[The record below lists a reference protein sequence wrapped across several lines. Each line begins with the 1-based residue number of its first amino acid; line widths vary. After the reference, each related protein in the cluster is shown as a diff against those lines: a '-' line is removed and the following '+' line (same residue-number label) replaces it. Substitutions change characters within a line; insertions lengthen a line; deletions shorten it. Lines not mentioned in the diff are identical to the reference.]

1 MFWESFKAASI
12 AVAQIFFLGLIGYFL
27 IRRKFLD
34 QGGLKAL
41 SRLVIEI
48 TLPVLIF
55 YRLMNKFS
63 FSLYPNW
70 WAFPLISLIVTLA
83 GLVVGFIFSGFING
97 RQRKL
102 QFLNLTGFQNS
113 GYLPLV
119 LVVSLVSPEDLD
131 TIFIYIFL
139 FLLGF
144 NLVIWS
150 LGAHLLSVGE
160 HKKFELGSL
169 FTPTVIANL
178 LSLLIIFFGLNK
190 FLPQALFKPLKLV
203 GECTFPLA
211 MFVVGGNLA
220 LINLGKID
228 KKAMILLVLAKLI
241 VLPLLG
247 LVLVLKLKMPQ
258 LMGLLILIQLA
269 MPPATSLSLI
279 IRHYKKED
287 LLISQGIFFGH
298 LISLITIPLF
308 LSLYFTLSAIE

>member
-1 MFWESFKAASI
+1 
-12 AVAQIFFLGLIGYFL
+12 
-27 IRRKFLD
+27 
-34 QGGLKAL
+34 
-41 SRLVIEI
+41 
-48 TLPVLIF
+48 
-55 YRLMNKFS
+55 
-63 FSLYPNW
+63 
-70 WAFPLISLIVTLA
+70 
-83 GLVVGFIFSGFING
+83 
-97 RQRKL
+97 
-102 QFLNLTGFQNS
+102 
-113 GYLPLV
+113 
-119 LVVSLVSPEDLD
+119 
-131 TIFIYIFL
+131 
-139 FLLGF
+139 
-144 NLVIWS
+144 
-150 LGAHLLSVGE
+150 
-160 HKKFELGSL
+160 
-169 FTPTVIANL
+169 
-178 LSLLIIFFGLNK
+178 
-190 FLPQALFKPLKLV
+190 
-203 GECTFPLA
+203 